1 MTILLQASKIKDSS
15 ESFITTKY
23 YMKFKYLFGAFL
35 LAFSSV
41 SFAVKVT
48 ANSWLVADSTGKIL
62 QSENIDEVRPIASIS
77 KLMTA
82 MIILDARQD
91 MDEKLGAYTRRE
103 LLQLALVKSDNK
115 AAQMLCDHYPLGKD
129 QCVRAMNMKA
139 VLLKL
144 DNTRFIEPTGLSV
157 FNVSTAKELV
167 VLVQEAQKYD
177 AIVDASK
184 SSQVKIKIKKQWLVF
199 NNTNPIIGKRHNF
212 IVSKTGY
219 INASG
224 GCIVMMLD
232 TDIGR
237 RIVVVL
243 GSKNTKTRI
252 PEAEFIATK
261 E

>member
-1 MTILLQASKIKDSS
+1 MRKILVMGMLLMCSS
-15 ESFITTKY
+15 AYAI
-23 YMKFKYLFGAFL
+23 
-35 LAFSSV
+35 
-41 SFAVKVT
+41 KVT
-48 ANSWLVADSTGKIL
+48 ANSWLVADSNGNIL

-82 MIILDARQD
+82 IVVLDAKQD
-91 MDEKLGAYTRRE
+91 LNEKLSTYTRQE

-115 AAQMLCDHYPLGKD
+115 AAQELCNYYPNGKD

-139 VLLKL
+139 KELHL
-144 DNTRFIEPTGLSV
+144 DNTRFLEPTGLSV
-157 FNVSTAKELV
+157 FNVSTAKELI
-167 VLVQEAQKYD
+167 VLVQEAQKYEE
-177 AIVDASK
+177 IVDASK
-184 SSQVKIKIKKQWLVF
+184 SSQVKIKIRKQWLVF

-219 INASG
+219 IKASG

-243 GSKNTKTRI
+243 GSKNTRTRI

>member
-1 MTILLQASKIKDSS
+1 MLKIRYALAVLLLLVCNSSWSAS
-15 ESFITTKY
+15 IT
-23 YMKFKYLFGAFL
+23 AQ
-35 LAFSSV
+35 
-41 SFAVKVT
+41 
-48 ANSWLVADSTGKIL
+48 SWLVADSTGNIL
-62 QSENIDEVRPIASIS
+62 KSENIEQVRPIASIS

-82 MIILDARQD
+82 MVVLDAGQD
-91 MDEKLGAYTRRE
+91 LNERVGTYTRGE

-115 AAQMLCDHYPLGKD
+115 AAQELCNHYPTGKD
-129 QCVRAMNMKA
+129 QCVRAMNLKA
-139 VLLKL
+139 QALGLE
-144 DNTRFIEPTGLSV
+144 NTKFLEPTGLSV
-157 FNVSTAKELV
+157 FNVSTAKELMS
-167 VLVQEAQKYD
+167 LVQTAQTYPE
-177 AIVDASK
+177 IVQASK
-184 SSQVKIKIKKQWLVF
+184 TSQVKIKIRKKWFIF

-219 INASG
+219 IRASG

-243 GSKNTKTRI
+243 GSKNTHTRI